1 MSAALLLSRWRIL
14 LAWLRQVIGQ
24 RIIFAVSVKHCKW
37 GANMI
42 RTAFHLCVSIAI
54 VLGPLP
60 ICAQT
65 DLDRATLAGLNGV
78 YPLLRFTFNGTMVGL
93 NETSLQTLLELRLR
107 AAGILVLTKDQMLE
121 APGYPELDL
130 SIIILPDKTVGGT
143 LRGYAY
149 AIRLELLQWISLRR
163 TPIDHASGSTWDT
176 SIFLGKSTIDGSPS
190 HIRDVVTELVD
201 RFANDYLTM
210 NPRR

>member
-1 MSAALLLSRWRIL
+1 MS
-14 LAWLRQVIGQ
+14 
-24 RIIFAVSVKHCKW
+24 VSVEPSQM

-42 RTAFHLCVSIAI
+42 RTGFHLCVSIAI
-54 VLGPLP
+54 LLGPLP

-65 DLDRATLAGLNGV
+65 NQDRATLPGLNGV
-78 YPLLRFTFNGTMVGL
+78 YPQLRFTFDGTMAGL
-93 NETSLQTLLELRLR
+93 NEPSLQTLLELRLR
-107 AAGILVLTKDQMLE
+107 AVGIPVLTQDQMLE

-130 SIIILPDKTVGGT
+130 QIIIIPTKTVGGT

-149 AIRLELLQWISLRR
+149 AIKLKLVQAISLRR
-163 TPIDHASGSTWDT
+163 TPKITHVGGSTWST
-176 SIFLGKSTIDGSPS
+176 PLWIGTASIDDSPS
-190 HIRDVVTELVD
+190 HIRERVTELVD

>member
-1 MSAALLLSRWRIL
+1 M
-14 LAWLRQVIGQ
+14 
-24 RIIFAVSVKHCKW
+24 

-65 DLDRATLAGLNGV
+65 DFDRATLAGLNGV
-78 YPLLRFTFNGTMVGL
+78 YPLLLFTFDGTMVGL
-93 NETSLQTLLELRLR
+93 NKTSLQTLLELRLR
-107 AAGILVLTKDQMLE
+107 AAGIPVLTKDQMME

-130 SIIILPDKTVGGT
+130 SIIIIPDKTVGGT

-149 AIRLELLQWISLRR
+149 AVSLQLLQSISLRR
-163 TPIDHASGSTWDT
+163 NPEIVHVEGSTWQTGMYVGT
-176 SIFLGKSTIDGSPS
+176 SATDDSAS
-190 HIRDVVTELVD
+190 HIREMVTELVD

>member
-1 MSAALLLSRWRIL
+1 M
-14 LAWLRQVIGQ
+14 
-24 RIIFAVSVKHCKW
+24 

-65 DLDRATLAGLNGV
+65 DFDRATLAGLNGV
-78 YPLLRFTFNGTMVGL
+78 YPLLLFTFHGTMTGL
-93 NETSLQTLLELRLR
+93 NKTSLQTLLELRLR
-107 AAGILVLTKDQMLE
+107 AAGIPVLTKDQMME

-130 SIIILPDKTVGGT
+130 SIVIIPNETVGGT
-143 LRGYAY
+143 LRAYSYAMS
-149 AIRLELLQWISLRR
+149 LELLQSISLRR
-163 TPIDHASGSTWDT
+163 TPEIGHVEGSTWST
-176 SIFLGKSTIDGSPS
+176 GIKLGTNAVDGSLS
-190 HIRDVVTELVD
+190 HIREMVTELVD

>member
-1 MSAALLLSRWRIL
+1 M
-14 LAWLRQVIGQ
+14 
-24 RIIFAVSVKHCKW
+24 

-42 RTAFHLCVSIAI
+42 RTAFHLCVTIAI

-60 ICAQT
+60 ICAQS
-65 DLDRATLAGLNGV
+65 DADRATLAGLNGV
-78 YPLLRFTFNGTMVGL
+78 YPLLGFASDGTMVGL

-107 AAGILVLTKDQMLE
+107 AAGVPVLTEDQMLA
-121 APGYPELDL
+121 APGFPELDL
-130 SIIILPDKTVGGT
+130 SIVIIKDETVGGT

-149 AIRLELLQWISLRR
+149 AVRLELAQSILLRR
-163 TPIDHASGSTWDT
+163 TPEIGHVAGSTWDT
-176 SIFLGKSTIDGSPS
+176 GVLIGTSAIDRSAS
-190 HIRDVVTELVD
+190 HIREMVTELVD